1 MTTTDDSM
9 DVVWTN
15 VRILLLA
22 IGVAMASAGLGSSKA
37 YAYVMVAAGSVSAIG
52 SAAWGVW
59 TAIQRVRQKRQD
71 MAKAVAAGINLVVAG
86 QALTGQGKLIQVANP
101 DSTPP
106 KDVTEKSAAE
116 IVKNF
121 APTEAPKAA

>member
-1 MTTTDDSM
+1 MTATDDGM
-9 DVVWTN
+9 DAVWTSL
-15 VRILLLA
+15 RILLLA

-37 YAYVMVAAGSVSAIG
+37 YAYIMVAAGSVSAIG

-59 TAIQRVRQKRQD
+59 TAIRRAAQKRQD

-86 QALTGQGKLIQVANP
+86 QALTGQGALLQVANP

-106 KDVTEKSAAE
+106 KPVTEKSAAE
-116 IVKNF
+116 IIKSF